1 MKSLNL
7 IASLCFVLPSLSI
20 AESYQAK
27 ALRTL
32 VSDPKFS
39 AYVTK
44 NEQANNVHLSGIRI
58 PDSWAS
64 SPDGKFFWNLD
75 FEGGVNPAFA
85 KIVCLGSARSNEKSA
100 EFPDYPADCSVIR
113 FTE

>member
-1 MKSLNL
+1 MKNLSL
-7 IASLCFVLPSLSI
+7 IASLCFVLPSFAI

-32 VSDPKFS
+32 VNDPNFS

-64 SPDGKFFWNLD
+64 SPDGKIFWNLD
-75 FEGGVNPAFA
+75 FEGGVDPSFA
-85 KIVCLGSARSNEKSA
+85 KILCLGSARSDDKSA
-100 EFPDYPADCSVIR
+100 EFPDYAADCRIVR